1 MIAHMQGSGRTCRE
15 RTLEALGPQRCY
27 MLAICL
33 DLEGVLIPEI
43 WINVA
48 ERTGIEALSRTT
60 RDEPDY
66 DRLMSYRIGIL
77 DQNDIKIEDITST
90 INSMEPMGGALDFLR
105 SLQSRWPT
113 LILSDTFSQFAK
125 PMMAKLNHPTL
136 LCHTLVIDDSG
147 RIADW
152 EIRYEDHKRKTVE
165 SLLEMNFHVIAAGD
179 SYNDTSMLTKASAGI
194 LFRPPDNVIEEFP
207 QFPVARDYSELLQ
220 AIESA
225 ASDLGEHW
233 N

>member
-1 MIAHMQGSGRTCRE
+1 
-15 RTLEALGPQRCY
+15 

-48 ERTGIEALSRTT
+48 ERTGISALTRTT

-66 DRLMSYRIGIL
+66 DRLMSYRLGIL
-77 DQNDIKIEDITST
+77 DQNDIKIRDITST
-90 INSMEPMGGALDFLR
+90 IESMDPMEGATEFLA
-105 SLQSRWPT
+105 SLESRWPT

-125 PMMAKLNHPTL
+125 PMMKKLGNPTL
-136 LCHTLVIDDSG
+136 LCHTLVIDETG
-147 RIADW
+147 RIEDW
-152 EIRYEDHKRKTVE
+152 EIRYDDHKRKTVE
-165 SLLEMNFHVIAAGD
+165 SLIEMNYQVIAAGD
-179 SYNDTSMLTKASAGI
+179 SYNDTSMLSAASAGI
-194 LFRPPDNVIEEFP
+194 LFRPPENVIEEFP
-207 QFPVARDYSELLQ
+207 QFPVAMDYSGLID

-225 ASDLGEHW
+225 ATDLGELW

>member
-1 MIAHMQGSGRTCRE
+1 
-15 RTLEALGPQRCY
+15 
-27 MLAICL
+27 MLAVCL

-48 ERTGIEALSRTT
+48 ERTGIEALRRTT

-77 DQNDIKIEDITST
+77 DQNDIKIGDITST
-90 INSMEPMGGALDFLR
+90 IESMEPMDGALEFLQ
-105 SLQSRWPT
+105 SLESRWPT

-125 PMMAKLNHPTL
+125 PMMAKLGHPTL
-136 LCHTLVIDDSG
+136 LCHTLVIDDTG
-147 RIADW
+147 RIGDW

-165 SLLEMNFHVIAAGD
+165 SLIGMNYHVIAAGD
-179 SYNDTSMLTKASAGI
+179 SYNDTTMLSAASAGI
-194 LFRPPDNVIEEFP
+194 LFRPPNNVIDEFP
-207 QFPVARDYSELLQ
+207 QFPVARSYVELTE

-225 ASDLGEHW
+225 AKDLGEHW
-233 N
+233 K

>member
-1 MIAHMQGSGRTCRE
+1 
-15 RTLEALGPQRCY
+15 

-48 ERTGIEALSRTT
+48 ERTGISALTRTT

-66 DRLMSYRIGIL
+66 DRLMSYRLGIL
-77 DQNDIKIEDITST
+77 DQNDIKMGDITST
-90 INSMEPMGGALDFLR
+90 IESMDPMEGATEFLA
-105 SLQSRWPT
+105 SLESRWPT

-125 PMMAKLNHPTL
+125 PMMKKLGNPTL
-136 LCHTLVIDDSG
+136 LCHTLVIDETG
-147 RIADW
+147 RIEDW
-152 EIRYEDHKRKTVE
+152 EIRYDDHKRKTVE
-165 SLLEMNFHVIAAGD
+165 SLIEMNYQVIAAGD
-179 SYNDTSMLTKASAGI
+179 SYNDTSMLSAASAGI
-194 LFRPPDNVIEEFP
+194 LFRPPKNVIEEFP
-207 QFPVARDYSELLQ
+207 QFPVAMDYSGLID

-225 ASDLGEHW
+225 ATDLGELW

>member
-1 MIAHMQGSGRTCRE
+1 
-15 RTLEALGPQRCY
+15 
-27 MLAICL
+27 MLAVCL

-48 ERTGIEALSRTT
+48 ERTGVEALRRTT

-77 DQNDIKIEDITST
+77 DQHDIKIDDITST
-90 INSMEPMGGALDFLR
+90 IGSMEPMEGALEFLR
-105 SLQSRWPT
+105 SLESRWPT

-125 PMMAKLNHPTL
+125 PMMAKLGHPTL

-147 RIADW
+147 RIEDW
-152 EIRYEDHKRKTVE
+152 DIRCEDHKRKTVE
-165 SLLEMNFHVIAAGD
+165 SLMDMNYHVIAAGD
-179 SYNDTSMLTKASAGI
+179 SYNDTTMLSTASAGI
-194 LFRPPDNVIEEFP
+194 LFRPPDNVVDEFP
-207 QFPVARDYSELLQ
+207 QFPVTRNYAELTE

-225 ASDLGEHW
+225 ARDLGEHW
-233 N
+233 K

>member
-1 MIAHMQGSGRTCRE
+1 
-15 RTLEALGPQRCY
+15 

-48 ERTGIEALSRTT
+48 ERTGISALTRTT

-66 DRLMSYRIGIL
+66 DRLMSYRLRIL
-77 DQNDIKIEDITST
+77 DQNDIKMGDITST
-90 INSMEPMGGALDFLR
+90 IESMDPMEGATEFLA
-105 SLQSRWPT
+105 SLESRCPT

-125 PMMAKLNHPTL
+125 PMMKKLGNPTL
-136 LCHTLVIDDSG
+136 LCHTLVIDETG
-147 RIADW
+147 RIEDW
-152 EIRYEDHKRKTVE
+152 EIRYDDHKRKTVE
-165 SLLEMNFHVIAAGD
+165 SLIEMNYQVIAAGD
-179 SYNDTSMLTKASAGI
+179 SYNDTSMLSAASAGI
-194 LFRPPDNVIEEFP
+194 LFRPPENVIEEFP
-207 QFPVARDYSELLQ
+207 QFPVAMDYSGLID

-225 ASDLGEHW
+225 ATDLGELW

>member
-1 MIAHMQGSGRTCRE
+1 
-15 RTLEALGPQRCY
+15 

-48 ERTGIEALSRTT
+48 ERTGISALTRTT

-66 DRLMSYRIGIL
+66 DRLMSYRLGIL
-77 DQNDIKIEDITST
+77 DHNDIKIHDITST
-90 INSMEPMGGALDFLR
+90 IESMDPMEGATEFLA
-105 SLQSRWPT
+105 SLESRWPT

-125 PMMAKLNHPTL
+125 PMMKKLGNPTL
-136 LCHTLVIDDSG
+136 LCHTLLIDETG
-147 RIADW
+147 RIEDW
-152 EIRYEDHKRKTVE
+152 KIRYDDHKRKTVE
-165 SLLEMNFHVIAAGD
+165 SLIEMNYQVIAAGD
-179 SYNDTSMLTKASAGI
+179 SYNDTSMLSAASAGI
-194 LFRPPDNVIEEFP
+194 LFRPPGNVIEEFP
-207 QFPVARDYSELLQ
+207 QFPVAMSYSELID

-225 ASDLGEHW
+225 ATDLGELW

>member
-1 MIAHMQGSGRTCRE
+1 
-15 RTLEALGPQRCY
+15 

-48 ERTGIEALSRTT
+48 ARTGISALTRTT

-66 DRLMSYRIGIL
+66 DRLMSYRLGIL
-77 DQNDIKIEDITST
+77 DQNDIKMGDITST
-90 INSMEPMGGALDFLR
+90 IESMDPMEGATEFLA
-105 SLQSRWPT
+105 SLESRWPP

-125 PMMAKLNHPTL
+125 PMMKKLGNPTL
-136 LCHTLVIDDSG
+136 LCHTLLIDETG
-147 RIADW
+147 RIEDW
-152 EIRYEDHKRKTVE
+152 KIRYDDHKRKTVE
-165 SLLEMNFHVIAAGD
+165 SLIEMNYQVIAAGD
-179 SYNDTSMLTKASAGI
+179 SYNDTSMLSAASAGI
-194 LFRPPDNVIEEFP
+194 LFRPPRNVIEEFP
-207 QFPVARDYSELLQ
+207 QFPVAMDYSELID

-225 ASDLGEHW
+225 ATDLGELW

>member
-1 MIAHMQGSGRTCRE
+1 
-15 RTLEALGPQRCY
+15 

-48 ERTGIEALSRTT
+48 ERTGISALNRTT

-66 DRLMSYRIGIL
+66 DRLMSYRLGIL
-77 DQNDIKIEDITST
+77 DQNDIKMDDITST
-90 INSMEPMGGALDFLR
+90 IGSMEPMEGATEFLA
-105 SLQSRWPT
+105 SLESRWPT

-125 PMMAKLNHPTL
+125 PMMNKLGNPTL
-136 LCHTLVIDDSG
+136 LCHTLLIDETG
-147 RIADW
+147 RIEDW
-152 EIRYEDHKRKTVE
+152 KIRCDDHKRKTVE
-165 SLLEMNFHVIAAGD
+165 SLIEMNYRVIAAGD
-179 SYNDTSMLTKASAGI
+179 SYNDTSMLSAASAGI
-194 LFRPPDNVIEEFP
+194 LFRPPENVIEEFP
-207 QFPVARDYSELLQ
+207 QFPVARDYSELID

-225 ASDLGEHW
+225 ATDLGELW

>member
-1 MIAHMQGSGRTCRE
+1 
-15 RTLEALGPQRCY
+15 
-27 MLAICL
+27 MLAVCL

-48 ERTGIEALSRTT
+48 ERTGIEALRRTT

-77 DQNDIKIEDITST
+77 DQNDIKIGDITST
-90 INSMEPMGGALDFLR
+90 IESMEPMDGALEFLQ
-105 SLQSRWPT
+105 SLESRWPT

-125 PMMAKLNHPTL
+125 PMMAKLGHPTL
-136 LCHTLVIDDSG
+136 LCHTLVIDDTG
-147 RIADW
+147 RVGDW

-165 SLLEMNFHVIAAGD
+165 SLIGMNYHVIAAGD
-179 SYNDTSMLTKASAGI
+179 SYNDTTMLSAASAGI
-194 LFRPPDNVIEEFP
+194 LFRPPDNVIDEFP
-207 QFPVARDYSELLQ
+207 QFPVARSFAELTE

-225 ASDLGEHW
+225 AKDLGEHW
-233 N
+233 K

>member
-1 MIAHMQGSGRTCRE
+1 
-15 RTLEALGPQRCY
+15 

-48 ERTGIEALSRTT
+48 ERTGISALTRTT

-66 DRLMSYRIGIL
+66 DRLMSYRLGIL
-77 DQNDIKIEDITST
+77 DQNDIKMDDITST
-90 INSMEPMGGALDFLR
+90 IGTMEPIEGATEFLAY
-105 SLQSRWPT
+105 LESRWPT

-125 PMMAKLNHPTL
+125 PMMKKLGNPTI
-136 LCHTLVIDDSG
+136 LCHTLLIDETG

-152 EIRYEDHKRKTVE
+152 KIRCDDHKRKTVE
-165 SLLEMNFHVIAAGD
+165 SLIQMNYQVIAAGD
-179 SYNDTSMLTKASAGI
+179 SYNDTSMLSAASAGI
-194 LFRPPDNVIEEFP
+194 LFMPPDNVIEEFP
-207 QFPVARDYSELLQ
+207 QFPVARDYSELID

-225 ASDLGEHW
+225 AADLGEIW